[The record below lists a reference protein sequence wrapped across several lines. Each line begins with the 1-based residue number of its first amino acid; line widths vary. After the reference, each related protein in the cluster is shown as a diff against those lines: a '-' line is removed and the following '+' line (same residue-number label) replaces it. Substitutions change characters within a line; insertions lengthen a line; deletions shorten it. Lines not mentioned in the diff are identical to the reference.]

1 MTTLPYM
8 AAATPERRRRRY
20 TAAGLMPPRN
30 TASRDLAGKGWSF
43 HRGLKGAYDYGDRNR
58 HPCPKC
64 FRSYKHRS
72 HMIRHY
78 KYECGTPQRFEC
90 PYCKH
95 HLRQRTH
102 VWTHIR
108 TFHPNSEL
116 YCVDIATNARL
127 THQEHRTDNIGP
139 GTYL

>member
-1 MTTLPYM
+1 MKQWTT
-8 AAATPERRRRRY
+8 ATTTT
-20 TAAGLMPPRN
+20 TAQRSSCAGSYAN
-30 TASRDLAGKGWSF
+30 NQNDG
-43 HRGLKGAYDYGDRNR
+43 NR

-64 FRSYKHRS
+64 YRSYKHRS

-78 KYECGTPQRFEC
+78 RYECGTPQRFEC

-108 TFHPNSEL
+108 TFHPNQEL

-127 THQEHRTDNIGP
+127 TRQEHRNE
-139 GTYL
+139 